1 MGASGGRL
9 RRAAGAFLLAAAL
22 ASCGGSAP
30 DAPASPT
37 ASPVA
42 TASASATASA
52 TVASPSP
59 SPVPT
64 PEAPVAL
71 ADAHALLRAG
81 LFAEA
86 ADAFASVAAAARAA
100 DDAALLSAA
109 RLGESAA
116 AREAGERERSL
127 ALARLAL
134 SAAPAG
140 SREETRAAFALGVRL
155 NEAGLFAEAAD
166 ALRPHAVLGGGHALA
181 LHVAAEFARAL
192 AGSGDAAGAA
202 RAWDALLALPDLGEP
217 LRLAVLRQRADQ
229 ARATGDLAGRRRW
242 LGELAALTGGAAV
255 RHELA
260 AAAFTLGDLALFEE
274 QLRAIVTQ
282 WPGSEEALQ
291 AIADLRAAGFA
302 VDAGAEG
309 YVLYRHRAY
318 AEARAVLA
326 AGLTEPGLTAAERAF
341 RTYFLAAA
349 YDDAGFAAESVPL
362 YDEVAA
368 NPAAGVFAHRARYWA
383 ARALESAGE
392 HEAAALRHEAVA
404 GEGGQF
410 SAESAFRAG
419 FARLRAGDA
428 AGAVAVWEALAA
440 ESARARY
447 WTARAHEALGQT
459 AAARARYRLA
469 AVESPRSFHGVEARR
484 ALGQRVD
491 LDGRYRPL
499 PPTPPA
505 ADGALE
511 AWLETVAPGGPPPSA
526 PAEALELALAG
537 LPALADEALALAA
550 ARASSPRELLEL
562 ALAASEAGLPAR
574 ASAIATGLLARLGPR
589 AQAQEPPELA
599 RLRYPLAHAALL
611 ERHGRARGIDP
622 LLLAALIHQESR
634 WDAGAVSVAGALGLT
649 QVIPPTAAAIAAAL
663 GEDGFG
669 TADLFR
675 PATAIRFGAF
685 YLGAQLE
692 RFGVAHHA
700 LAAYNGGPE
709 NAARWAAL
717 AAWPPADFVEAVAFA
732 ETRGYV
738 ELVMEHYAW
747 YRALYGGGGG

>member
-9 RRAAGAFLLAAAL
+9 WRAAGALLLAAAL
-22 ASCGGSAP
+22 VSCGGSDP
-30 DAPASPT
+30 DDAPASP
-37 ASPVA
+37 ASDA
-42 TASASATASA
+42 TPSATATPTAAVTPTA
-52 TVASPSP
+52 T
-59 SPVPT
+59 PVP
-64 PEAPVAL
+64 PADPVAL
-71 ADAHALLRAG
+71 EDAWALLRAG

-86 ADAFASVAAAARAA
+86 ADAFATVAAAA
-100 DDAALLSAA
+100 DDAALRSAA
-109 RLGESAA
+109 RMGESAA
-116 AREAGERERSL
+116 ARELGDPERAL

-134 SAAPAG
+134 EAAPAG
-140 SREETRAAFALGVRL
+140 SRERTRAAFLLGVRL
-155 NEAGLFAEAAD
+155 NEAGRFAEAAD

-181 LHVAAEFARAL
+181 PHVAAEFARAL
-192 AGSGDAAGAA
+192 AGSGDAVGAA
-202 RAWDALLALPDLGEP
+202 ATWDALLALPDLSEP
-217 LRLAVLRQRADQ
+217 LRLTILRQRAAA
-229 ARATGDLAGRRRW
+229 ARGTGDAAALRRW
-242 LGELAALTGGAAV
+242 LGQLAERTGEASV

-260 AAAFTLGDLALFEE
+260 AAAFRLGDLALFEE
-274 QLRAIVTQ
+274 QLRAIVAQ
-282 WPGSEEALQ
+282 WPASDEALQ
-291 AIADLRAAGFA
+291 AIADLRAAGLA

-309 YVLYRHRAY
+309 YALYRRRAY

-326 AGLTEPGLTAAERAF
+326 AGLTEPALAEAERAF

-349 YDDAGFAAESVPL
+349 LDDAGFAAESVPL

-392 HEAAALRHEAVA
+392 YEEAARRHEAVA

-419 FARLRAGDA
+419 FARLRGGDA

-447 WTARAHEALGQT
+447 WTARAYEALGET
-459 AAARARYRLA
+459 AEARARYRLA
-469 AVESPRSFHGVEARR
+469 AADSPRSFHGIEARR
-484 ALGQRVD
+484 ALGERVD

-499 PPTPPA
+499 PPAPA
-505 ADGALE
+505 AADEALD
-511 AWLETVAPGGPPPSA
+511 AWLETVAPGGAPPA
-526 PAEALELALAG
+526 VPAEALELALAG
-537 LPALADEALALAA
+537 LPALADEALELAA
-550 ARASSPRELLEL
+550 ARASSPRELLAL
-562 ALAASEAGLPAR
+562 ARAASEAGLPGR
-574 ASAIATGLLARLGPR
+574 ASAIATALLARLGPR
-589 AQAQEPPELA
+589 VEEPPELA
-599 RLRYPLAHAALL
+599 RLRYPLAHVALL
-611 ERHGRARGIDP
+611 EAHGRANGLDP

-634 WDAGAVSVAGALGLT
+634 WDADAVSIAGALGLT
-649 QVIPPTAAAIAAAL
+649 QVIPPTANAIAAAL
-663 GEDGFG
+663 GVEGFA
-669 TADLFR
+669 TDDLFR

-685 YLGAQLE
+685 YLGAQVE
-692 RFGVAHHA
+692 RFGDAHHA

-747 YRALYGGGGG
+747 YRALYGAAGG

>member
-9 RRAAGAFLLAAAL
+9 RRAAGALLLAAAL
-22 ASCGGSAP
+22 VSCGGSAP
-30 DAPASPT
+30 DDAPASPT

-42 TASASATASA
+42 TPSPTVTATAAVA
-52 TVASPSP
+52 TPTST
-59 SPVPT
+59 PVPA
-64 PEAPVAL
+64 PADPVAL
-71 ADAHALLRAG
+71 EDAHALLRAG
-81 LFAEA
+81 LYAEA
-86 ADAFASVAAAARAA
+86 ADAFAAVAATA
-100 DDAALLSAA
+100 DDAALRSAA
-109 RLGESAA
+109 RMGESAA
-116 AREAGERERSL
+116 AREAGDPERAL

-134 SAAPAG
+134 AAAPAG
-140 SREETRAAFALGVRL
+140 SREETRAAFLLGLRL
-155 NEAGLFAEAAD
+155 NETGRHAEAAD

-181 LHVAAEFARAL
+181 PHVAAEFARAL
-192 AGSGDAAGAA
+192 AGGGDAAGAA
-202 RAWDALLALPDLGEP
+202 STWDALLALPDLSEP
-217 LRLAVLRQRADQ
+217 LRLTVLRQRADL
-229 ARATGDLAGRRRW
+229 ARGTGDDAALRRW
-242 LGELAALTGGAAV
+242 LGELAARTGEAAV

-260 AAAFTLGDLALFEE
+260 AAAFRLGDLALFEE

-282 WPGSEEALQ
+282 WPGSDEAPQ
-291 AIADLRAAGFA
+291 AIADLRDAGLT

-309 YVLYRHRAY
+309 YVLYRRRAY
-318 AEARAVLA
+318 AETRAVLA
-326 AGLTEPGLTAAERAF
+326 AGLTEPALTEAERAF

-368 NPAAGVFAHRARYWA
+368 NPDAGVFAHRARYWA

-392 HEAAALRHEAVA
+392 HGEAARRHEAVA
-404 GEGGQF
+404 GEGGEF

-428 AGAVAVWEALAA
+428 EGAVAVWEALGA

-447 WTARAHEALGQT
+447 WTARAYEALGET
-459 AAARARYRLA
+459 AEARARYRLA
-469 AVESPRSFHGVEARR
+469 AAESPRAFHGIEARR
-484 ALGQRVD
+484 ALGGRVD

-499 PPTPPA
+499 PPAPPD
-505 ADGALE
+505 DGALD
-511 AWLETVAPGGPPPSA
+511 AWLETVAPGGPPPA
-526 PAEALELALAG
+526 VPEAALELALAG

-550 ARASSPRELLEL
+550 ARANSPRELL
-562 ALAASEAGLPAR
+562 ALARAALQAGLPGR
-574 ASAIATGLLARLGPR
+574 ASAIATSLLARLGPR
-589 AQAQEPPELA
+589 VEEPPELA

-611 ERHGRARGIDP
+611 EAHGRANGLDP

-649 QVIPPTAAAIAAAL
+649 QVIPPTANAIAAAL
-663 GEDGFG
+663 GVEGF
-669 TADLFR
+669 TTDDLFR
-675 PATAIRFGAF
+675 PATAIRFGAW
-685 YLGAQLE
+685 YLAAQLE
-692 RFGVAHHA
+692 RFGDVHHA

-738 ELVMEHYAW
+738 ELVLEHYAW
-747 YRALYGGGGG
+747 YRALYGAAGG